1 MRILVR
7 LGHDADPATDTLI
20 VDLAGRAVGAGP
32 VGDWPA
38 LNALLIGE
46 RHLVIFAVV
55 LPGLL
60 GPGLLDDLEGLLVDA
75 AVMIV
80 DRRAVHWRAGDM
92 VLLAEHIHPAV
103 LVTPSKPGVDP
114 PPGQVIEHRELL
126 RDPDRIP

>member
-38 LNALLIGE
+38 PNALLIGE

-60 GPGLLDDLEGLLVDA
+60 GPGLLDDLEGLLVDT
-75 AVMIV
+75 AVVIV
-80 DRRAVHWRAGDM
+80 DRRAVHWRTGDM
-92 VLLAEHIHPAV
+92 VLLAEHVHPAV
-103 LVTPSKPGVDP
+103 LVAPSKAGIDP
-114 PPGQVIEHRELL
+114 PLRPATGHRGLA
-126 RDPDRIP
+126 RAAARR